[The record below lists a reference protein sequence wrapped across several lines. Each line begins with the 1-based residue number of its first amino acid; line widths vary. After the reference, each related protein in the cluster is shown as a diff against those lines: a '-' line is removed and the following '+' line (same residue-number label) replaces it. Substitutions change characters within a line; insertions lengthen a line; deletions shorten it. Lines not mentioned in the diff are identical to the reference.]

1 MAAKRAR
8 SKPEAAALERLLD
21 ETLTDACGEDEQ
33 LWALRQAFEDNVRL
47 PADASVVGEA
57 VSVVEI
63 DYDGNARRGL
73 TARCHSADGSEHV
86 VAACDVAFPAK
97 VAASR
102 YVAVYRLWLGLEPL
116 PPAHHIDP
124 RVETRGNRAVA
135 KSTLD
140 PLAELVVL
148 SVKKFAA
155 RCRFLGSDH
164 VVSLRTSRV
173 RDLVPGEIITLRPS
187 QQWPDARHARVSG
200 DVEGRRIDVAALE
213 LASAALDECGVWDPE
228 EEYWGEE
235 GEPIEEWARE
245 IIARGQRPLFELEQV
260 LPGEDPDARHYEVGV
275 RVGELSLGKDFD
287 GVLACAACTG
297 MACASGDW
305 GASTRRSV
313 FSNACSGSTRTTT
326 RESVFSFRWSEKAR
340 PGNPDASGAGFPD
353 AGAAPI
359 HYDVGGG

>member
-1 MAAKRAR
+1 
-8 SKPEAAALERLLD
+8 L
-21 ETLTDACGEDEQ
+21 
-33 LWALRQAFEDNVRL
+33 
-47 PADASVVGEA
+47 
-57 VSVVEI
+57 
-63 DYDGNARRGL
+63 
-73 TARCHSADGSEHV
+73 
-86 VAACDVAFPAK
+86 
-97 VAASR
+97 
-102 YVAVYRLWLGLEPL
+102 YVAVYRLWLGLAPL

-245 IIARGQRPLFELEQV
+245 IIARGQRPLFALEQV

-287 GVLACAACTG
+287 GVLA
-297 MACASGDW
+297 W
-305 GASTRRSV
+305 G
-313 FSNACSGSTRTTT
+313 FIYN
-326 RESVFSFRWSEKAR
+326 R
-340 PGNPDASGAGFPD
+340 PFLRCMHGYGLCLWRLGRFDEAERLFERMLWLNPDDNQGIRLLLPLVREGEAWKP
-353 AGAAPI
+353 
-359 HYDVGGG
+359 

>member
-1 MAAKRAR
+1 
-8 SKPEAAALERLLD
+8 L
-21 ETLTDACGEDEQ
+21 
-33 LWALRQAFEDNVRL
+33 
-47 PADASVVGEA
+47 
-57 VSVVEI
+57 
-63 DYDGNARRGL
+63 
-73 TARCHSADGSEHV
+73 
-86 VAACDVAFPAK
+86 
-97 VAASR
+97 
-102 YVAVYRLWLGLEPL
+102 YVAVYRLWLGLAPL

-245 IIARGQRPLFELEQV
+245 IIARGPRPLFELEQV
-260 LPGEDPDARHYEVGV
+260 LPGEDPDDPFADPILESNDLKEAGDVEGARKILMDLCQSDLRCLDAHAHLGNLVFDEQPEKAARHYEVGV

-287 GVLACAACTG
+287 GVLA
-297 MACASGDW
+297 W
-305 GASTRRSV
+305 G
-313 FSNACSGSTRTTT
+313 FIYN
-326 RESVFSFRWSEKAR
+326 R
-340 PGNPDASGAGFPD
+340 PFLRCMHGYGLCLWRLGRFDEAERLFERMLWLNPDDNQGIRLLLPLVREGD
-353 AGAAPI
+353 AWKP
-359 HYDVGGG
+359 